1 MQTFNF
7 GIADAN
13 SGLVVRL
20 LEVDAESYGTARM
33 MAEDELLP
41 NEFLIDEY

>member
-13 SGLVVRL
+13 TGLVIRL
-20 LEVDAESYGTARM
+20 LEVDAESYGVARM
-33 MAEDELLP
+33 MAENELLP
-41 NEFLIDEY
+41 NEFLIDEH

>member
-13 SGLVVRL
+13 TGLVTRL
-20 LEVDAESYGTARM
+20 LEVDAESYGSACM
-33 MAEDELLP
+33 MAENELLP